1 MRTPLVSQEG
11 SSSFVSG
18 SADGRCNLVSSASL
32 NMVSCS
38 APLLEGGSILRDMML
53 LLFRVLLATVF
64 TGGPFFFTTLQD
76 EFVGVC
82 QRRDLALR
90 RGVRTWFVGDADLI
104 HRVPEVGGCVN
115 ALYLLACSSG
125 SHYGL
130 VWLAAKIPASRPDA
144 TIQRRARVYGRL
156 QRYYK
161 CGAV

>member
-1 MRTPLVSQEG
+1 LRTPSVSQEG

-38 APLLEGGSILRDMML
+38 APLLEGGSILRGMML
-53 LLFRVLLATVF
+53 LLSRVLLATVF

-90 RGVRTWFVGDADLI
+90 RGVRTRDISDAQFSHLV
-104 HRVPEVGGCVN
+104 RP
-115 ALYLLACSSG
+115 LL
-125 SHYGL
+125 
-130 VWLAAKIPASRPDA
+130 VDRASRFPVA
-144 TIQRRARVYGRL
+144 ICLGTQVPSPLLVERL
-156 QRYYK
+156 GVGPSGPKSQYV
-161 CGAV
+161 CCPAFSPS